1 MTCPFLVYRD
11 LSEVDA
17 PAERAYCTAA
27 GQFVQPLRADL
38 CNDRYDLAHDE
49 HCEIYLAHLEEDET
63 AIDATEGGNTD
74 G

>member
-1 MTCPFLVYRD
+1 MTCPFLEYRD

-49 HCEIYLAHLEEDET
+49 HCEIYLAHV
-63 AIDATEGGNTD
+63 
-74 G
+74 